1 MSKWKLITL
10 LALVYI
16 VGLLI
21 LLPARVVAYVVDAPP
36 GVRWTQIEGTLWS
49 GTVGAL
55 QVENMVLRDV
65 DWQLQPLALLQGR
78 LQANIRIR
86 DHADNIVVGRGR
98 VSLGQ
103 SSLRVESLQA
113 DARLADLAMLS
124 PVASP
129 FDLQGQV
136 EASITRFDW
145 GQPLCSQ
152 LDGRIEAADVALKI
166 GRDWQDLNSFSAA
179 LSCDDGRVAVQM
191 DDQNSLGLSGSALL
205 DTTGVRGD
213 VRVQPDAD
221 APRAVSDLMNMLPEQ
236 AQQTQ
241 RFNITF

>member
-10 LALVYI
+10 LVLVYM

-21 LLPARVVAYVVDAPP
+21 LLPARVVAYVVEAPP
-36 GVRWTQIEGTLWS
+36 GVRWAQIEGTLWS

-55 QVENMVLRDV
+55 QVENLVVRDV
-65 DWQLQPLALLQGR
+65 DWQLQPLALLRGQ
-78 LQANIRIR
+78 LQADIRIR
-86 DHADNIVVGRGR
+86 EHADNIVVGRGR

-113 DARLADLAMLS
+113 DARLTDLAMLS

-129 FDLQGQV
+129 FDLQGRLD
-136 EASITRFDW
+136 ATITRFDW

-152 LDGRIEAADVALKI
+152 LDGRIEASGVALKI
-166 GRDWQDLNSFSAA
+166 GRNWQDLNNFGAE
-179 LSCDDGRVAVQM
+179 LRCDDGRVAVQM
-191 DDQNSLGLSGSALL
+191 DEQNSIGLSGSALI
-205 DTTGVRGD
+205 DRTGMRGD
-213 VRVQPDAD
+213 VRMQPGAD
-221 APRAVSDLMNMLPEQ
+221 APRAISDLMNMLPEQ
-236 AQQTQ
+236 ARQTQ